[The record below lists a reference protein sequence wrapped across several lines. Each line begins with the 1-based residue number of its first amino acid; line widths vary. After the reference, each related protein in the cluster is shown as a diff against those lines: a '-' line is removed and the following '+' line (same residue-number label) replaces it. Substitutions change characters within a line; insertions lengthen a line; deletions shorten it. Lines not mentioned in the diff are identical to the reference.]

1 MKESQYPTRA
11 YLIVEGPDDK
21 TFFGRYTDPNFCTIT
36 VAHGRPKVVEVIL
49 HLERSGFRGALG
61 IVDADFEVL
70 ERIEPPSPNIL
81 ATDHHDVECMMLASP
96 ALSHLLRNLGDEER
110 IASFQAEKVVPHLLS
125 VGRMVGYLRWASARN
140 KWSLKF
146 EGLSFK
152 AFVREKDFSFE
163 PRLLFEEI
171 RRHQGGRGPL
181 RWSRSWK
188 RALRSSWT
196 LRTMSGTFAAAMTWS
211 NFCPSACGE
220 CWARTTRAMSE
231 GSGWSSCSASRT
243 KKATSCKRHWL

>member
-1 MKESQYPTRA
+1 
-11 YLIVEGPDDK
+11 VG
-21 TFFGRYTDPNFCTIT
+21 
-36 VAHGRPKVVEVIL
+36 HGRPKVVEVIL

-70 ERIEPPSPNIL
+70 ERVEPPSPNIL

-171 RRHQGGRGPL
+171 RRHQGGRGPAPLVSELEAGIEELMDPSHDVWHVCCGHDLVELLSVGL
-181 RWSRSWK
+181 RRVLGKNNEGDVRGERLEQLLRLAYEEGYFMQTTLAVSILAWQQRNPPFK
-188 RALRSSWT
+188 ILPDQRQGLRAPQ
-196 LRTMSGTFAAAMTWS
+196 G
-211 NFCPSACGE
+211 
-220 CWARTTRAMSE
+220 
-231 GSGWSSCSASRT
+231 
-243 KKATSCKRHWL
+243 